1 VPTPENAPEWFR
13 ALLETEL
20 SLWITLSATQ
30 IERLYK
36 HYELLL
42 AWNKR
47 INLTSIQPGSE
58 MILRHYCESLF
69 LGAHIP
75 ARSDDLTIA
84 DIGSGPGLPGV
95 PLAILQPGWRL
106 TLIESNQRKAVFLR
120 EATRDLSNVSV
131 LAKRAK
137 DVSTNFDWIV
147 SRAVDPMEVLVNI
160 PRLAP
165 RVGLLLGQADIS
177 GLKTQSI
184 VAWAEPIR
192 LPWGDRRFCVY
203 GEVP

>member
-1 VPTPENAPEWFR
+1 MPTPENAPEWFR